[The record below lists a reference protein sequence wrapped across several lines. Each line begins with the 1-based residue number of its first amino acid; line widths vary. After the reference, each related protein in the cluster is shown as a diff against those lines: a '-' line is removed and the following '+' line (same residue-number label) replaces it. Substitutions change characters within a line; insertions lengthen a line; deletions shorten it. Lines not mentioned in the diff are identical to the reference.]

1 MHLGC
6 KNMVGGAVRRGVY
19 TEAFVPAN
27 YTGPV
32 TFAGYYA
39 WETPLQVASG
49 SSFTCQDPYTA
60 GPAAQ
65 MLYRPFEHFVE
76 TEGMFRIGSALHGN
90 HSNGTLFFSPDAIA
104 IVDPTSLAVAT
115 NGLSISVITISSGS
129 NVIASKL
136 ALGNKN
142 TGYVSGAYH
151 GNRAYNVV
159 TYYDVYYKITATML
173 YASLVEKDAVKPGTW
188 ELSLARDPMQIA
200 HHGIIATCLSSNN
213 IYGPAVVNVT
223 RHIMA

>member
-6 KNMVGGAVRRGVY
+6 KYMMGGAPRRGIY

-32 TFAGYYA
+32 TFAGYYP
-39 WETPLQVASG
+39 WEIPLQVANG
-49 SSFTCQDPYTA
+49 VGFTCQDPYLS

-76 TEGMFRIGSALHGN
+76 TEGMFSLGSALNGN
-90 HSNGTLFFSPDAIA
+90 YSNGTLFFSPDATA
-104 IVDPTSLAVAT
+104 IVDPTTLAVAT
-115 NGLSISVITISSGS
+115 NGLSISVITNSAGS

-142 TGYVSGAYH
+142 TGYVSGVFH

-159 TYYDVYYKITATML
+159 TQYDVYYKITATML
-173 YASLVEKDAVKPGTW
+173 YASLVEKDAPKPVTW
-188 ELSLARDPMQIA
+188 ELSLARDPMQIV

-223 RHIMA
+223 KHVMA

>member
-6 KNMVGGAVRRGVY
+6 KYMMGGAVRRGIY

-39 WETPLQVASG
+39 WETPLQVANG
-49 SSFTCQDPYTA
+49 VGFTCQDPYTA
-60 GPAAQ
+60 ESRAQ

-76 TEGMFRIGSALHGN
+76 TEGVIRIGTAINGN
-90 HSNGTLFFSPDAIA
+90 YANATLFFSPDATA
-104 IVDPTSLAVAT
+104 IVDPTTLAVAT
-115 NGLSISVITISSGS
+115 NGLSISVITNSTGPYLIG
-129 NVIASKL
+129 SKL

-151 GNRAYNVV
+151 GNRTYNVV
-159 TYYDVYYKITATML
+159 TTYDVYYKITATML
-173 YASLVEKDAVKPGTW
+173 YASLVEKDAPKPVTW
-188 ELSLARDPMQIA
+188 ELSLARDPMQIV
-200 HHGIIATCLSSNN
+200 HHGIIATCRSLNN
-213 IYGPAVVNVT
+213 IYGPSVVNVT
-223 RHIMA
+223 KHVMA

>member
-6 KNMVGGAVRRGVY
+6 KNMVGGAARRGVY
-19 TEAFVPAN
+19 TESYVPGN

-32 TFAGYYA
+32 TFSGCCA

-49 SSFTCQDPYTA
+49 VSFTCQDPYTA

-65 MLYRPFEHFVE
+65 MLYRQFEHFDE
-76 TEGMFRIGSALHGN
+76 TEGMFRIGTALHGN
-90 HSNGTLFFSPDAIA
+90 YANATLFFSPDAIA
-104 IVDPTSLAVAT
+104 IVDPTTLAIAT
-115 NGLSISVITISSGS
+115 NGLSISVITNSAGS

-142 TGYVSGAYH
+142 TGCISGAFH

-159 TYYDVYYKITATML
+159 TTYDVYYKITATML
-173 YASLVEKDAVKPGTW
+173 YASLVDKDTAKPGTW
-188 ELSLARDPMQIA
+188 ELSLARDKMQIA

-213 IYGPAVVNVT
+213 TLGPAYITVSK
-223 RHIMA
+223 HIMV